1 MKRISRGKFERM
13 QKLSNEDGVIA
24 ALAIDQRGS
33 MKKMMKAATGPD
45 DFTMEHIYEFKQLVS
60 QELTKYVSSILLDE
74 EYGFLGIE
82 AKNPNAGLILSYEKT
97 GYDVNTP
104 GRLPEILPNE
114 SLQRLVKKGA
124 DAAKVLVYY
133 NPDEPQEILDTKH
146 AFLERLGTEAQA
158 ADIPLFVEPIVYDDE
173 ITDDK
178 SPAFAKIKPSKVIRT
193 VQELTKDHYHIDIL
207 KVEVPVQFD
216 LVEGFQKEGLE
227 AVYTQEEAAD
237 YFKEASDAAT
247 RPFIYLSAGVPANV
261 FRDELTFAGQ
271 HGAKFSGILG
281 GRATWR
287 DSVEIYGKQGAKALL
302 EWLDTQ
308 GKENVEELNAIL
320 KQYATPWF
328 DFYGGLE
335 NIEVF
340 DIEVME

>member
-1 MKRISRGKFERM
+1 M
-13 QKLSNEDGVIA
+13 
-24 ALAIDQRGS
+24 
-33 MKKMMKAATGPD
+33 
-45 DFTMEHIYEFKQLVS
+45 
-60 QELTKYVSSILLDE
+60 
-74 EYGFLGIE
+74 
-82 AKNPNAGLILSYEKT
+82 
-97 GYDVNTP
+97 
-104 GRLPEILPNE
+104 
-114 SLQRLVKKGA
+114 
-124 DAAKVLVYY
+124 
-133 NPDEPQEILDTKH
+133 
-146 AFLERLGTEAQA
+146 
-158 ADIPLFVEPIVYDDE
+158 
-173 ITDDK
+173 
-178 SPAFAKIKPSKVIRT
+178 
-193 VQELTKDHYHIDIL
+193 TKDHYHIDIL

-227 AVYTQEEAAD
+227 AVYTQEEAAN